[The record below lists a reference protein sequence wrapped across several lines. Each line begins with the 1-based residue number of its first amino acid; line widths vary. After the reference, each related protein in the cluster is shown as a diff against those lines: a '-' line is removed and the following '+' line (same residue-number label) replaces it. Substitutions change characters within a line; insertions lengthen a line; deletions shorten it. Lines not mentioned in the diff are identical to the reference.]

1 MWTDICNKLNRSFSV
16 SYFIVNRR
24 LTTGGPRYQR
34 TLSPR
39 FRGPRKYTKIHN
51 SRSFTCQLTYQRFL
65 EEIGH
70 KKDANMT
77 FSEIQCSFN
86 IRCKFS
92 KRIYH
97 EVRGKPV
104 MQTPILRHI
113 SQLNCIRYVTAT
125 DYYDQNRLTI
135 NVSYLRII

>member
-1 MWTDICNKLNRSFSV
+1 
-16 SYFIVNRR
+16 
-24 LTTGGPRYQR
+24 
-34 TLSPR
+34 
-39 FRGPRKYTKIHN
+39 
-51 SRSFTCQLTYQRFL
+51 
-65 EEIGH
+65 
-70 KKDANMT
+70 MT
-77 FSEIQCSFN
+77 FSGIQCSII

-97 EVRGKPV
+97 EIRGKPV

-125 DYYDQNRLTI
+125 TDYYDQNRLTI